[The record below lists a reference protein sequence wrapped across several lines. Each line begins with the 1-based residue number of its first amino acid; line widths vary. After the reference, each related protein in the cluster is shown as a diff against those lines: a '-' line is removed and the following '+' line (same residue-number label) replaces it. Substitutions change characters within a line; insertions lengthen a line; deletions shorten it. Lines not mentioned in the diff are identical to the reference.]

1 LPRSQL
7 AINCPAP
14 LLERLRAEAQ
24 RQQATATSLVLAWI
38 EAGLDGRLE
47 ASSPAPSSQLE
58 QRLDA
63 VEQRLGALERSPKAS
78 PIRVMVDPLPEQV
91 LSPKRTELP
100 PLTGAVTTA
109 ELAEQT
115 GTNRAAWN
123 NWAKP
128 ERIGQVR
135 HHPQAGSWRLMGKAA
150 PPNGGPERWLWEPA

>member
-1 LPRSQL
+1 
-7 AINCPAP
+7 
-14 LLERLRAEAQ
+14 
-24 RQQATATSLVLAWI
+24 
-38 EAGLDGRLE
+38 
-47 ASSPAPSSQLE
+47 
-58 QRLDA
+58 